1 MRLFVLS
8 SLLSAV
14 ALVAFAADSTGYKVT
29 SRFHVPGDGG
39 WDYITYDGSANR
51 LYVSHG
57 TEVDV
62 LDASDGK
69 ILGKIEDTPGVHG
82 IAIIPKLHR
91 GFTTNGREAKVSM
104 FDTRTFKTIKK
115 ISTAEDPDFIFYDA
129 ASDRVFVDNGDA
141 QQTTAIDPRK
151 GEVIGKVALGGSPE
165 AAVSDGKGT
174 VYVNLEDKAEIVRF
188 DAKTLELKPGA
199 WPIPECKGPTGI
211 AMDTRNERLFTG
223 CHSKVMGV
231 LDATTG
237 KSLAT
242 LPIGAGVDAA
252 AFDAADKLA
261 FASTRDGGVTV
272 VHEDSPDKFEV
283 VETIRTQEGA
293 RTMALDA
300 KSKKLF
306 LPTAEFEPL
315 QPGER
320 RPKLKPGTFTVL
332 VVSK

>member
-8 SLLSAV
+8 SLFCAV
-14 ALVAFAADSTGYKVT
+14 ALSALAADSTGYKVT

-57 TEVDV
+57 TEVYV
-62 LDASDGK
+62 LDANDGK

-82 IAIIPKLHR
+82 IAIVPKLHR

-115 ISTAEDPDFIFYDA
+115 IPTANDPDFIFYDP
-129 ASDRVFVDNGDA
+129 ASGRVFVDNGDA
-141 QQTTAIDPRK
+141 QQTTAIDPVK

-199 WPIPECKGPTGI
+199 WPISDCKGPTGI
-211 AMDTRNERLFTG
+211 AMDTKNERLFTG
-223 CHSKVMGV
+223 CHSKIMGV
-231 LDATTG
+231 LDAKTG

-242 LPIGAGVDAA
+242 LPIGTGVDAA

-272 VHEDSPDKFEV
+272 VHEDSPNKFEV
-283 VETIRTQEGA
+283 VETIHTQEGA

-315 QPGER
+315 QAGER
-320 RPKLKPGTFTVL
+320 RPKLKPGTFVVL